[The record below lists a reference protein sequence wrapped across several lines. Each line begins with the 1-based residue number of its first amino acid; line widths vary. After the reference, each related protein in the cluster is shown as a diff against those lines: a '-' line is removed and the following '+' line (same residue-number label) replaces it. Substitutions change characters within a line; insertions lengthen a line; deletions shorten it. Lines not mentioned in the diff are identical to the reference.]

1 MINKF
6 ILKNSIYVIPFL
18 AITIHTLK
26 WCNKPV
32 EKEMKMPI
40 LFDIREQAK
49 KAYKFACEGAHQ
61 IGIVR
66 MPDTI
71 PKHNY

>member
-1 MINKF
+1 M
-6 ILKNSIYVIPFL
+6 ILKIPIYIILFL
-18 AITIHTLK
+18 SLTILALK

-40 LFDIREQAK
+40 LFDIREQAEK
-49 KAYKFACEGAHQ
+49 KAYKFGCEGAHQ